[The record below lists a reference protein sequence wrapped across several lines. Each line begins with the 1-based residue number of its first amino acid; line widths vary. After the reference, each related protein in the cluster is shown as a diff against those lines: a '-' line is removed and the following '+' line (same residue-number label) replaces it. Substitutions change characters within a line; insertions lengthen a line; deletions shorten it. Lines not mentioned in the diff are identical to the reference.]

1 MAPLRDDR
9 YLDALTVQSV
19 LFAKAL
25 HEADLQQPVP
35 TCPDWTL
42 YQLAEHVGQAH
53 RGATMIVTRRATT
66 APDPRELDVAAA
78 PEDLDELGG
87 WLRDG
92 AGELVDAIRAA
103 GPQTQVWTWS
113 DDQRAGFWA
122 RRMAH
127 ETAVHRAYAELA
139 LGHDFALEPDLAA
152 DAISEWLDA
161 LSSPQAVEFRPE
173 FAELRGEGQI
183 LHLHSTDPGL
193 GEAGEW
199 IVRRTPSGPV
209 WEHGHAKGDVAVRG
223 AVVDLL
229 LVLLRRVPPE
239 QAPIEVLGDAAVLAH
254 WLQHT
259 RF

>member
-9 YLDALTVQSV
+9 YLDALIVQSA
-19 LFAKAL
+19 LFAEAL
-25 HEADLQQPVP
+25 RGAELKQAVP
-35 TCPDWTL
+35 TCPGWTL
-42 YQLAEHVGQAH
+42 YQLAEHVGRAH
-53 RGATMIVTRRATT
+53 RWATMIVTRRATT
-66 APDPRELDVAAA
+66 APDSRELDVAAA
-78 PEDLDELGG
+78 PEDLDEVGG

-92 AGELVDAIRAA
+92 AGALVDAIRAA
-103 GPQTQVWTWS
+103 GPQTRVWTWS

-127 ETAVHRAYAELA
+127 ETAVHRADAELA
-139 LGHDFALEPDLAA
+139 LGREFDLEPELAA
-152 DAISEWLDA
+152 DAISEWLSA

-209 WEHGHAKGDVAVRG
+209 WEHGHTKGAVAVRG

-229 LVLLRRVPPE
+229 LVLLRRVSPE
-239 QAPIEVLGDAAVLAH
+239 QAPIEVLGDAAMLAH
-254 WLQHT
+254 WLQHS